1 MLSSGT
7 MSPLGSE
14 VRPSSSPNLRSWKAN
29 GGGRNPSVVRVNERI
44 NKSMSTSN
52 ILDKVNNTF
61 RLTLL
66 TILRESEIVFESV
79 KLTRSGEKEEFKV
92 RWTEPV

>member
-1 MLSSGT
+1 
-7 MSPLGSE
+7 
-14 VRPSSSPNLRSWKAN
+14 
-29 GGGRNPSVVRVNERI
+29 
-44 NKSMSTSN
+44 MSTSN